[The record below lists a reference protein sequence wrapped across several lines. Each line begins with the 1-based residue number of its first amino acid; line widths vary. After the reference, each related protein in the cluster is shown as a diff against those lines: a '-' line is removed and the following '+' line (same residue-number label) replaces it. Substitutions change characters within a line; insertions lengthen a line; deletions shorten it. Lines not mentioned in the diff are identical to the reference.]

1 MLRTDRETSLYK
13 DGEGVKIKQMEDI
26 LRTYLIY
33 NVDLG
38 GCVSGCGLTGILTYI
53 HRMQRHIRGCVH
65 TVATYVLSPVFLFR
79 ICSGHERSAGS
90 TASSDGQRD

>member
-1 MLRTDRETSLYK
+1 MGVVTACCTLSAKDVLRTDRETSLYK

-38 GCVSGCGLTGILTYI
+38 GCVSGCGLTGILTCIGCTVTSEAVYI
-53 HRMQRHIRGCVH
+53 Q
-65 TVATYVLSPVFLFR
+65 
-79 ICSGHERSAGS
+79 
-90 TASSDGQRD
+90 